1 MDLKELK
8 GVGEK
13 TAAVF
18 AKAGI
23 RTVEELLAYYPY
35 RYEIYKEPVAVR
47 DLKADGEMYAV
58 RAVVLKRPVVKKT
71 ARMDLTIAEARDAN
85 GDTVRL
91 IWYRMP
97 YLANTLRPGGF
108 YMFRGAVKAR
118 QGMTMEQP
126 EVLSVDAYTEKMSH
140 MQPVYHLVTGLTQNM
155 VAKAVRQALDSRGI
169 VTGNP
174 AEGVRGKN
182 GFETGNPAESV
193 CGENSL
199 TSGRRTAAFHGE
211 NSLVPENLPVSMR
224 EKYGLAEMNFA
235 VEAIHF
241 PKNMEAYAQARR
253 RLVFEEFFLFLA
265 SLEAGKR
272 GQKAESPHIIIRK
285 RPETEQLL
293 HSLPYELTKAQKR
306 VWEEIRRDFAGPRP
320 MSRLIQ
326 GDVGSG
332 KTILAFLALAE
343 TVYNGYQGALMAPTE
358 VLAAQHYRSAVEA
371 FGAAGLTLNIVL
383 LTGSMTKR
391 EKTAVTKQIVSG
403 EADII
408 IGTHALI
415 QETVAYKNLALV
427 ITDEQHRF
435 GVRQR
440 ETLGTKGEEGAGVP
454 PHVLVMSATPI
465 PRTLALIL
473 YGDLDISAVD
483 EMPAGRLPK
492 KNCVVGES
500 WRPRAWEFIKK
511 QAALGHQSY
520 VICPMVE
527 ESDKMEAENVTAYA
541 EKLREAMPSGV
552 TVGVLHG
559 RMKPAE
565 KNAHMRDFADG
576 KITVLV
582 STTVVE
588 VGVNVPNATVM
599 VVENA
604 ERFGLAGLH
613 QLRGRIGRGK
623 DQGYCIFITATTKQ
637 ETLERLDILNRSNDG
652 FYIAEQDLKLRGP
665 GDFFGVRQSGDF
677 AFRIGDIYTDAA
689 LLSAASEAA
698 KCWAAGQITCSAEEA
713 DRLQS
718 RIERYQAEMTF
729 AP

>member
-13 TAAVF
+13 TAAAF

-23 RTVEELLAYYPY
+23 RSVEELLAYYPY

-47 DLKADGEMYAV
+47 DLKADGETYAV
-58 RAVVLKRPVVKKT
+58 RAAVLKRPAVKKT
-71 ARMDLTIAEARDAN
+71 ARMDLVIAEAKDAN
-85 GDTVRL
+85 GDILRL
-91 IWYRMP
+91 LWFHMP

-108 YMFRGAVKAR
+108 YIFRGVVKAR
-118 QGMTMEQP
+118 QGLVMEQP
-126 EVLSVDAYTEKMSH
+126 EVLSMDTYLEKMNH
-140 MQPVYHLVTGLTQNM
+140 MQPVYHLVAGLTQKT
-155 VAKAVRQALDSRGI
+155 VAKAVRQALCCRGI
-169 VTGNP
+169 VPEDLP
-174 AEGVRGKN
+174 A
-182 GFETGNPAESV
+182 A
-193 CGENSL
+193 
-199 TSGRRTAAFHGE
+199 
-211 NSLVPENLPVSMR
+211 MR

-235 VEAIHF
+235 LEAIHF

-272 GQKAESPHIIIRK
+272 GQQFSAPHIELKR
-285 RPETEQLL
+285 RPESDRLRD
-293 HSLPYELTKAQKR
+293 SLPYELTGAQKK

-343 TVYNGYQGALMAPTE
+343 TAYNGYQGALMAPTE
-358 VLAAQHYRSAVEA
+358 VLAEQHYRSATET
-371 FGAAGLTLNIVL
+371 FRAAGLALNIVL
-383 LTGSMTKR
+383 LTGSMTGK
-391 EKTAVTKQIVSG
+391 EKNAATKAIASG

-415 QETVAYKNLALV
+415 QDAVVYKNLALV

-440 ETLGTKGEEGAGVP
+440 EALGAKGAEGAGVP

-473 YGDLDISAVD
+473 YGDLDISVVD

-500 WRPRAWEFIKK
+500 WRPKAWEFIKK

-527 ESDKMEAENVTAYA
+527 ESDKMEAENVTAYT
-541 EKLREAMPSGV
+541 EKLREAMPPEV
-552 TVGVLHG
+552 TVGCLHG

-565 KNAHMRDFADG
+565 KNKRMREFAEG

-599 VVENA
+599 LVENS

-613 QLRGRIGRGK
+613 QLRGRVGRGK
-623 DQGYCIFITATTKQ
+623 DQAYCIFITAATRQ
-637 ETLERLDILNRSNDG
+637 ETLERLDILNHSNDG

-698 KCWAAGQITCSAEEA
+698 KLWTAGRISCTADEKKRLEDRIRRYKAETT
-713 DRLQS
+713 L
-718 RIERYQAEMTF
+718 